1 MFTLDQIKQAHS
13 KVKSGADF
21 PNYIQELKQLGVKS
35 YTTFVEDGHAEY
47 NGDDGFKV
55 QSEAKYA
62 RLKIAADA
70 DAEQFTHFLK
80 IHQQGETDYLTFC
93 NHAAQTGIECW
104 KVDLEVMTCTYYDDA
119 VVKILTEKIPG

>member
-1 MFTLDQIKQAHS
+1 MFTLDQIKNAHA

-21 PNYIQELKQLGVKS
+21 PNYIQELKTLGVTS

-47 NGDDGFKV
+47 ASADGGKL
-55 QSEAKYA
+55 QSKAKYP
-62 RLKIAADA
+62 RLKVAADA
-70 DAEQFTHFLK
+70 DAEQFVHYLK
-80 IHQQGETDYLTFC
+80 IHQQGETDYMTFC

-104 KVDLEVMTCTYYDDA
+104 KVDLEAMTCTYYDDA